1 MTYCPS
7 GHGPAVGHG
16 RPLDENTT
24 QMRRWPLTT
33 LDRNAFWTNR
43 RRLATGRQADCDFE
57 NNCIYYPELLSFST
71 SKFPSGDIRCHTSS
85 RLWPDF
91 VELSRRRR
99 QTNTI
104 KFSCFDRRVASKPAS
119 VTRACFSRVGTG
131 LSRSQFAKLL
141 KEALRS
147 HRKRRTKY
155 AALTVSRS
163 ERRKTRKKPSCIS
176 CPQETILKTLNKRIN
191 NKKQLIINIM
201 SNFSQ
206 AISYLLERYMA

>member
-1 MTYCPS
+1 MHFGQTVAVWRPAGRQIVILKIIVFIIPS
-7 GHGPAVGHG
+7 YYPSPPLSFHPA
-16 RPLDENTT
+16 
-24 QMRRWPLTT
+24 T
-33 LDRNAFWTNR
+33 LDAIH
-43 RRLATGRQADCDFE
+43 L
-57 NNCIYYPELLSFST
+57 
-71 SKFPSGDIRCHTSS
+71 
-85 RLWPDF
+85 PDF

-99 QTNTI
+99 QTNTL

-176 CPQETILKTLNKRIN
+176 WPQETILKTLNKRRN